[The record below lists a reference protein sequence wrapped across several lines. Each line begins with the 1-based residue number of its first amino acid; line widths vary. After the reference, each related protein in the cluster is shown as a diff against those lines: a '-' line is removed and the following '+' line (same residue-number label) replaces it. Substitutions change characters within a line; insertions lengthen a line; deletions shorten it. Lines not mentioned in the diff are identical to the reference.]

1 MKSRCTISRPSWC
14 STFIQTIKYH
24 IPSIRAHSIMMIMF
38 FLFILWI
45 CGTEYLIIACDLYFY
60 QVLTVSDKYPQL
72 KCQTR
77 IVYKN
82 SIVVILKL
90 HILLSNKCT
99 KNLYSF
105 LCAYNLIS
113 LRYMYII
120 CLDYLEKIYFC
131 CNIIVLILWNKTLFL
146 CLSLFCQL
154 LSSALLS

>member
-72 KCQTR
+72 TCQTR

-113 LRYMYII
+113 LRYISYALTILKKYIFVAI
-120 CLDYLEKIYFC
+120 
-131 CNIIVLILWNKTLFL
+131 
-146 CLSLFCQL
+146 
-154 LSSALLS
+154 

>member
-1 MKSRCTISRPSWC
+1 
-14 STFIQTIKYH
+14 
-24 IPSIRAHSIMMIMF
+24 MMIMF

-60 QVLTVSDKYPQL
+60 QVITVSEKYPQL

-105 LCAYNLIS
+105 LCAHNLIS
-113 LRYMYII
+113 LRYII
-120 CLDYLEKIYFC
+120 CLDYLEKYI
-131 CNIIVLILWNKTLFL
+131 FL
-146 CLSLFCQL
+146 LQYNRFNLMK
-154 LSSALLS
+154 